1 MKDSYLEVGVLGK
14 KGRLWNG
21 LLSFHRAINRWRFWP
36 AGVLPLPANPASR
49 HFAFDRGTPIDRYFI
64 VRFLERNAEYIRG
77 RVLEVGDRGYTQT
90 YGGERVAQSDV
101 LHVTSGNPEATIIG
115 DLATGKGLPRGV
127 YDCLVLTQT
136 LHVIYDVH
144 SAVKNIYRLLKP
156 GGVALVT
163 IPGITPISRFDAERW
178 GDFWRMTPE
187 AVQRLFAEAFSPE
200 DVEIEVFGNVRL
212 SVAYLYGLAVEEIP
226 ASALSE
232 RDPDYPLLI
241 CICAKKGTAQPGRSG
256 TRISRKRRITP
267 ASPGAPA
274 TRGRTRGRAR
284 GPARKG

>member
-1 MKDSYLEVGVLGK
+1 
-14 KGRLWNG
+14 
-21 LLSFHRAINRWRFWP
+21 
-36 AGVLPLPANPASR
+36 
-49 HFAFDRGTPIDRYFI
+49 
-64 VRFLERNAEYIRG
+64 
-77 RVLEVGDRGYTQT
+77 
-90 YGGERVAQSDV
+90 
-101 LHVTSGNPEATIIG
+101 LHVTAGNPEATIIG

-144 SAVKNIYRLLKP
+144 SVVKNIQRLLKP

-178 GDFWRMTPE
+178 GDFWRMTPA
-187 AVQRLFAEAFSPE
+187 AVQRLFAEAFSPR

-212 SVAYLYGLAVEEIP
+212 SAAYLYGLAVEEIP

-256 TRISRKRRITP
+256 TRIARKRRITP
-267 ASPGAPA
+267 AAPA
-274 TRGRTRGRAR
+274 SRGRAR